1 MKRTLLAVGLAVLV
15 SMMVVPLGIGGHEP
29 VRDYGP
35 FFLSHFIYDA
45 VGAYPAE
52 IVWGSFIL
60 QTIFLAILF
69 AVIVNFLAILFAVIV
84 NFRWRR
90 TREK

>member
-15 SMMVVPLGIGGHEP
+15 SMMVVPWGIGGHEP

-45 VGAYPAE
+45 VGAYTKIASDLLE
-52 IVWGSFIL
+52 DVAMARLVKSSGRK
-60 QTIFLAILF
+60 IFF
-69 AVIVNFLAILFAVIV
+69 RYGGDAV
-84 NFRWRR
+84 R
-90 TREK
+90 TRMYRSFA